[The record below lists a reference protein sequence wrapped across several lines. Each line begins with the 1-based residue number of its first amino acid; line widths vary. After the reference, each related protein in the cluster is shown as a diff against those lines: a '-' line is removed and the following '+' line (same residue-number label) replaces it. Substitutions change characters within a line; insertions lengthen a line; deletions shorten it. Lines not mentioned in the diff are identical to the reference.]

1 MIEHL
6 VGMQGQNPHD
16 PYFAL
21 WSRVDGFQPAE
32 LSSLLES
39 RLAVRAQLLRSTIHL
54 VTARDFLAIRPIVE
68 SVLERTFGST
78 AFARDVAGVDLQALF
93 RLARALF
100 EERPRTRAELGPL
113 LGEKWPGRPVGSL
126 AQAATYLLPVVQVT
140 PRGTWQRSASAAW
153 TTVESWLGSPLDPA
167 EQPDGLILR
176 YLAAFGPAAQKD
188 MRVWSGLSGLAA
200 VVARLR
206 PQLRTFRDE
215 NGVELFDLPEAP
227 RPDPDI
233 PVPPRFLPEYDNLL
247 LSHSDRSRFFDGRV
261 IPQGWV
267 GNLLVDGM
275 FSGSWRIKRT
285 KQQTRLEIEPGKTL
299 PIAESREVETE
310 GDRLLAFTDP
320 GVADREVVILPPG

>member
-21 WSRVDGFQPAE
+21 WSRIDGFQPEE
-32 LSSLLES
+32 LSGLLES

-54 VTARDFLAIRPIVE
+54 VTTRDFLTIRPIVG

-78 AFARDVAGVDLQALF
+78 AFSRDVEGVDLDELF
-93 RLARALF
+93 RLSRALLD
-100 EERPRTRAELGPL
+100 ERPRTRAELGPL
-113 LGEKWPGRPVGSL
+113 LAERWPDRPAGSL

-140 PRGTWQRSASAAW
+140 PRGIWQRSGPSAWA
-153 TTVESWLGSPLDPA
+153 TVESWLGRPLDSPGP
-167 EQPDGLILR
+167 PDDVILR

-188 MRVWSGLSGLAA
+188 VRVWSGLSGLAE

-247 LSHSDRSRFFDGRV
+247 LSHSDRSRFFDGQV
-261 IPQGWV
+261 FPQGWV
-267 GNLLVDGM
+267 GNLLVDGL

-285 KQQTRLEIEPGKTL
+285 KRQTLLEIEPGRTL
-299 PIAESREVETE
+299 PIADRQEVEAE

-320 GVADREVVILPPG
+320 NVDDRQVVIVGPE

>member
-6 VGMQGQNPHD
+6 VGMQGQNPND

-21 WSRVDGFQPAE
+21 FSRVDGFQPAE

-39 RLAVRAQLLRSTIHL
+39 RLAVRAPLLRSTIHL
-54 VTARDFLAIRPIVE
+54 VTARDFLAIRPIVG

-78 AFARDVAGVDLQALF
+78 AFARDVAGVDLEGLF
-93 RLARALF
+93 RLSRALF

-113 LGEKWPGRPVGSL
+113 LREKWPDHPAGSL

-140 PRGTWQRSASAAW
+140 PRGIWQRRAPAAW
-153 TTVESWLGSPLDPA
+153 TTVEGWLGCPLDPPGP
-167 EQPDGLILR
+167 PDGLILR

-188 MRVWSGLSGLAA
+188 MRVWSGLSGLAE

-206 PQLRTFRDE
+206 SQLRTFRDE
-215 NGVELFDLPEAP
+215 NGVEFFDLPEAP

-247 LSHSDRSRFFDGRV
+247 LSHSDRSRFFDGQLVPR
-261 IPQGWV
+261 GWV

-275 FSGSWRIKRT
+275 FSGGWRIKRT
-285 KQQTRLEIEPGKTL
+285 KRQTRLEIEPGKIL
-299 PIAESREVETE
+299 PMSDRQQVKAE
-310 GDRLLAFTDP
+310 GDRLLDFTDP
-320 GVADREVVILPPG
+320 NAVDREVVILPPG